1 MQHYLMALIV
11 AVVGSMVLPLQAEE
25 VSATAPKIGT
35 KPNIVLIY
43 VDDLG
48 YGDIGCNGAT
58 RVKTP
63 HIDRLASEGLNFTD
77 GHSPSATCT
86 PSRYAMLTG
95 EYAWRKKGTGVLPG
109 DAKLIIEPGRRTLA
123 TTLQQ
128 AGYHTGVVG
137 KWHLGLGDGNL
148 DWNGPIQPGPLQI
161 GFDESF
167 IMAATGDR
175 VPCVY
180 VDQDRVLNLDPS
192 DPIRVQF
199 GKPLDPSLPTGKSH
213 PELLTVMKPSHGHDM
228 TIVNGVSRIGYMTGG
243 KSALWNDQEMADVF
257 TSRALQ
263 FLDDHQ
269 AKKSGQPFFL
279 FFSLHDIH
287 VPRLPHPRFVGS
299 TEMGPRGD
307 VIVEMDWCVGQVLE
321 KLKTLGVDDN
331 TLVIFTSD
339 NGPVVD
345 DGYIDE
351 AVTKLG
357 DHRPAG
363 PWRGGKYS
371 AYEAGTRVPFIT
383 RWPGKIPP
391 GKSNALVCQ
400 IDFLASLGQLAGQ
413 AVPEDE
419 REDSEDVLPA
429 LLGQSPQGRET
440 LVEHAGVL
448 SLRQGTWKMIE
459 PGKGPKVFAQTNTET
474 GQLPQPRL
482 FNLEEDPGETKDVAE
497 ELPEKVKELE
507 EMLKGIRAA
516 P

>member
-1 MQHYLMALIV
+1 
-11 AVVGSMVLPLQAEE
+11 
-25 VSATAPKIGT
+25 
-35 KPNIVLIY
+35 
-43 VDDLG
+43 
-48 YGDIGCNGAT
+48 
-58 RVKTP
+58 
-63 HIDRLASEGLNFTD
+63 
-77 GHSPSATCT
+77 
-86 PSRYAMLTG
+86 
-95 EYAWRKKGTGVLPG
+95 
-109 DAKLIIEPGRRTLA
+109 
-123 TTLQQ
+123 
-128 AGYHTGVVG
+128 
-137 KWHLGLGDGNL
+137 
-148 DWNGPIQPGPLQI
+148 
-161 GFDESF
+161 
-167 IMAATGDR
+167 
-175 VPCVY
+175 
-180 VDQDRVLNLDPS
+180 
-192 DPIRVQF
+192 
-199 GKPLDPSLPTGKSH
+199 
-213 PELLTVMKPSHGHDM
+213 
-228 TIVNGVSRIGYMTGG
+228 
-243 KSALWNDQEMADVF
+243 
-257 TSRALQ
+257 
-263 FLDDHQ
+263 
-269 AKKSGQPFFL
+269 
-279 FFSLHDIH
+279 
-287 VPRLPHPRFVGS
+287 
-299 TEMGPRGD
+299 MGPRGD

-391 GKSNALVCQ
+391 GRSSALVCQ

-419 REDSEDVLPA
+419 REDSEEVLPA
-429 LLGQSPQGRET
+429 LLGQSAQGRET

-482 FNLEEDPGETKDVAE
+482 FNLEEDPGETRDLAE